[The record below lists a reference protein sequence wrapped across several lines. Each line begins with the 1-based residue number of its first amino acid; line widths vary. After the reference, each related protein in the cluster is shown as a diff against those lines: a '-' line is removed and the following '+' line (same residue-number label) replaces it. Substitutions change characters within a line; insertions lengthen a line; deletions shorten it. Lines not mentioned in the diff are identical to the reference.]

1 MAERNTFLTGCLGD
15 RVSNPPLKLTDLAV
29 TSLAYNSPEMG
40 AASGRTN
47 GPEEAALTCGQGR
60 ASQPAA

>member
-1 MAERNTFLTGCLGD
+1 MASNGD
-15 RVSNPPLKLTDLAV
+15 TPANQPLKLTDLAV
-29 TSLAYNSPEMG
+29 TSLAYNGPDMG

>member
-1 MAERNTFLTGCLGD
+1 MSVL
-15 RVSNPPLKLTDLAV
+15 SNQPLKLTDLAV
-29 TSLAYNSPEMG
+29 TSLAYNGSDMG
-40 AASGRTN
+40 AASGRAN

>member
-1 MAERNTFLTGCLGD
+1 MGVPDNL
-15 RVSNPPLKLTDLAV
+15 PLKLTDLAV
-29 TSLAYNSPEMG
+29 TPLAYNGPDMG

-47 GPEEAALTCGQGR
+47 GPEETALTCGQGR

>member
-1 MAERNTFLTGCLGD
+1 
-15 RVSNPPLKLTDLAV
+15 LKLTDLAV
-29 TSLAYNSPEMG
+29 TPLAYNGSDMG

-47 GPEEAALTCGQGR
+47 GPDEAALTCGQGR

>member
-1 MAERNTFLTGCLGD
+1 MTALCRTTSGTGRDWLC
-15 RVSNPPLKLTDLAV
+15 NNPLKLADLAV
-29 TSLAYNSPEMG
+29 TALAYNGPDVG